1 MARAALAAKLNPSH
15 CWSSLALLLPARPG
29 DDRDCTS
36 VHLAAASP
44 LLPRYPGT
52 TQHAFAPGPSAHP
65 LHRTLYLAADKSQL
79 IAPIGDTFSAGIDR
93 ARHIAAD
100 FQRQCIGDSPV
111 KRRDIPSVD
120 RLLQEAEQEQIIA
133 LYGRDLVAQAIRI
146 ELADLRSRLQSEEK
160 LADKGPILTD
170 VQARLE
176 RWLAPSLVPVIN
188 ATGVII
194 HTNLGRAPLSDA
206 AVRAMNSVASGY
218 STLEYDLEHGE
229 RGKRDQHA
237 ETLLT
242 RLTGAQAALVVN
254 NNAAAVLL
262 ALTALATNREVIIS
276 RSQLIEIGGG
286 FRVPDVMK
294 QSGAHLVEVGTTNR
308 THLKDYESAINDRTA
323 LILRAHHSNFRIV
336 GFTTEPSLEELVAL
350 GKTHKLP
357 VLDDI
362 GSGALYDTTQF
373 GLGHEPIV
381 QDSLQNGASLVAFSG
396 DKLLGGPQ
404 AGILVG
410 QQAIVD
416 QLRQYPLARALRPDK
431 LCLAALAATLRHHLR
446 GEAFE
451 EVPVWRMI
459 AAEQDEI
466 KRRAEAWREI
476 LGFGEVVPARS
487 TVGGGSLPE
496 ETLPTYVLSLEV
508 EKPNEFAAR
517 LRGLE
522 PPVIARVHDERVLLD
537 PRTVLLRDERA
548 LLDGVQSLLN

>member
-1 MARAALAAKLNPSH
+1 M
-15 CWSSLALLLPARPG
+15 
-29 DDRDCTS
+29 
-36 VHLAAASP
+36 HLV
-44 LLPRYPGT
+44 
-52 TQHAFAPGPSAHP
+52 
-65 LHRTLYLAADKSQL
+65 ADKSQL
-79 IAPIGDTFSAGIDR
+79 IAPVGNTFSVGIDR
-93 ARHIAAD
+93 ARHFAAD
-100 FQRQCIGDSPV
+100 FQQQCMEDSPV
-111 KRRDIPSVD
+111 KRRDLPSVD
-120 RLLQEAEQEQIIA
+120 RLLQEAEQAQITA
-133 LYGRDLVAQAIRI
+133 LYGRDLVTQAIRI
-146 ELADLRSRLQSEEK
+146 ELADLRSRLQSEGE
-160 LADKGPILTD
+160 LPDEGPILTD
-170 VQARLE
+170 VRARLAG
-176 RWLAPSLVPVIN
+176 WLTPSLVRVIN

-206 AVRAMNSVASGY
+206 AVKAMNSVAGGY
-218 STLEYDLEHGE
+218 STLEYDLERGE

-242 RLTGAQAALVVN
+242 KLTGAQAAFVVN

-262 ALTALATNREVIIS
+262 ALTALAFDKEVIIS

-286 FRVPDVMK
+286 FRIPDVMK

-308 THLKDYESAINDRTA
+308 THLQDYKSAINDRTA

-350 GKTHKLP
+350 GKTHKIP
-357 VLDDI
+357 VLDDL

-381 QDSLQNGASLVAFSG
+381 QDSLQSGASLVAFSG

-410 QQAIVD
+410 QQVIVD
-416 QLRQYPLARALRPDK
+416 RLRHYPLARAVRPDK
-431 LCLAALAATLRHHLR
+431 LCLAALTATLHHHLR
-446 GEAFE
+446 GEAFH

-459 AAEQDEI
+459 AMKQDEI
-466 KRRAEAWREI
+466 KRRTEAWRET
-476 LGFGEVVPARS
+476 LGSGEVIPARS

-496 ETLPTYVLSLEV
+496 ETLPTYALSIEV

-537 PRTVLLRDERA
+537 PRTVLLRDEQA
-548 LLDGVQSLLN
+548 LLDGVRSLLK